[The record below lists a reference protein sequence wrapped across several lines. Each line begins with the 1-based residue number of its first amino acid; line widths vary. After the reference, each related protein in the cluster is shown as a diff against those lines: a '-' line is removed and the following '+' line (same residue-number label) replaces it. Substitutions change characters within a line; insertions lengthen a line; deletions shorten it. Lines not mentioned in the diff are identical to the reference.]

1 MVNLDSLES
10 KPNFMRKISLFAFT
24 VVLGVFLLSFGSSK
38 ATKDRPEERLG
49 WKLGAQA
56 YTFRLFSFAEA
67 LDKLDSCNLGYVEA
81 FPGQTI
87 GAGSTEKMGYQLSPE
102 GRRLVKKLLKEKGV
116 TLHAFG
122 VVGAKDAEEW
132 EKVFA
137 FAKDMGIK
145 VLTVEPSDAHLDIVS
160 GLCDKYQI
168 KAALHN
174 HPEPSKYWNPGVVL
188 KSLEGRS
195 KRMGAAAD
203 VGHWMRSG
211 LDPVACLKQLEGHI
225 VHLHFKD
232 LNEFGNKNAHD
243 VHWGTGKLPL
253 QAVIDELKRQK
264 FKGMLSAEYEYNW
277 KNSKEDVRL
286 SAINFRKL
294 IK

>member
-1 MVNLDSLES
+1 
-10 KPNFMRKISLFAFT
+10 MRKINLLAFFVAISILTLSCVTNKSLQ
-24 VVLGVFLLSFGSSK
+24 GN
-38 ATKDRPEERLG
+38 PEERLG

-56 YTFRLFSFAEA
+56 YTFRLFSFAQA
-67 LDKLDSCNLGYVEA
+67 LDKLDSCDLRYVEA

-87 GAGSTEKMGYQLSPE
+87 GAGSTEKMGYELSIE
-102 GRRLVKKLLKEKGV
+102 GRTLVRRLLKDKGI

-132 EKVFA
+132 EKVFL
-137 FAKDMGIK
+137 FAKDMGVK
-145 VLTVEPSDAHLDIVS
+145 VLNVEPSDAHLDIVS
-160 GLCDKYQI
+160 SLCDKYKI

-174 HPEPSKYWNPGVVL
+174 HPDPSKYWKPEVVL
-188 KSLEGRS
+188 DALKGRS
-195 KRMGAAAD
+195 KYMGAAAD

-225 VHLHFKD
+225 FHLHFKD
-232 LNEFGNKNAHD
+232 LNEFGNKKAHD

-253 QAVIDELKRQK
+253 QGVIDELKRQK
-264 FKGMLSAEYEYNW
+264 FEGMISAEYEYNW
-277 KNSKEDVRL
+277 ANSKDDVRQ
-286 SAINFRKL
+286 SVINFRKL